1 MWTGSPRRP
10 PRLASPTSQRTFS
23 DFLERASVLY
33 LLWFYL
39 GLTAEGSWLR
49 AQVKIAFEA
58 ELEVVEHM
66 RHTSAGNPKRSLATY
81 LPKVLGKSE
90 NAAGIV
96 PWCTDY
102 REREFQRSE
111 RGQSKLSCDG
121 FRTQLLHATG

>member
-58 ELEVVEHM
+58 ELEVVEH
-66 RHTSAGNPKRSLATY
+66 SAAYERWQPEALVGD
-81 LPKVLGKSE
+81 LPPEDVRQ
-90 NAAGIV
+90 V
-96 PWCTDY
+96 
-102 REREFQRSE
+102 
-111 RGQSKLSCDG
+111 
-121 FRTQLLHATG
+121 